1 MNYIGTDGT
10 KHTPMMVHRALF
22 GSLERFF
29 AMLIEHY
36 NGDFPLW
43 YAPVQIGIVPI
54 SSNHYDYCKD
64 LSKKLKTIGLRV
76 NLDLSDEKMRVKIR
90 NMELEKIP
98 IVFVIGDQEVERKGL
113 SVRLRK
119 EANLGFM
126 TFDNFLERIR
136 PELHLGIL
144 KYILD

>member
-1 MNYIGTDGT
+1 MSYIGADGA

-54 SSNHYDYCKD
+54 SSNHYEYCKE
-64 LSKKLKTIGLRV
+64 LSKKFKTMGLRV
-76 NLDLSDEKMRVKIR
+76 NLDLSNDKMRAKVR
-90 NMELEKIP
+90 LMELEKIP
-98 IVFVIGDQEVERKGL
+98 IVLIIGDQEVEKQGL
-113 SVRLRK
+113 SVRSRK
-119 EANLGFM
+119 EGNLGFM
-126 TFDNFLERIR
+126 MLNDFLDRIK
-136 PELHLGIL
+136 PELDMGEP
-144 KYILD
+144 KYIMD